1 MARPHGRVASIPNL
15 SATVLKLAVSM
26 GRPEEDRFWGR
37 FSAPRFGAPDHSF
50 VLDTQSL
57 SEVWHATHPMAMVP

>member
-15 SATVLKLAVSM
+15 SAVALKPAVFL
-26 GRPEEDRFWGR
+26 GVQEEDRFWGR
-37 FSAPRFGAPDHSF
+37 FSAPLFGAPDHSF

-57 SEVWHATHPMAMVP
+57 SEV